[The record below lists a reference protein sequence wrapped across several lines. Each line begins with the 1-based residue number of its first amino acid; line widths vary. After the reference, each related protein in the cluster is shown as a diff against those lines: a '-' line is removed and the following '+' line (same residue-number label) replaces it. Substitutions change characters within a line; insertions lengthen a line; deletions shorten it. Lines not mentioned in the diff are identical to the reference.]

1 MLCAIVSSLLETR
14 ALYTTFSS
22 SKANARYNYIV
33 CNEYVYERN
42 ERYTRVYKNWID
54 VSFPRT

>member
-33 CNEYVYERN
+33 CNEYAYN
-42 ERYTRVYKNWID
+42 ERYT
-54 VSFPRT
+54 TL

>member
-33 CNEYVYERN
+33 CNEYVCN
-42 ERYTRVYKNWID
+42 ERYTRVCKNWID

>member
-33 CNEYVYERN
+33 CNEYVYN